1 MSTNRRVSMGLAAI
15 LAVGGAFTA
24 VAQDSKTLGELKRW
38 HGKLVDSKTAIS
50 VADGQQARAEFK
62 KWDLSPDKLEAEPR
76 GQLLRLEIFAA
87 LAVGDAG
94 GALAVLPALERELPK
109 AQETLRAKWMTAF
122 VAGDAQLAQQTL
134 EQLKEG
140 GTKEKAI
147 AARLERLRLVG
158 TAAPDREVVAEGGQK
173 FPLRKR
179 GGAILVLDF
188 WNTREAPT
196 ERQVAALR
204 GLAEGYAAEPK
215 VEFLGINDDK
225 AEQVEAAKKLAAEKG
240 YKWAQLYEASAGAA
254 ALTEPAFHV
263 AASPWDVIIDG
274 DGNVRAVGTASE
286 PEFQYA
292 LRAAAEEAKGEY
304 TAVAP
309 RTIEGV
315 AAARAAGEAPAVEA
329 EKKGEKKKKEKEE
342 QAKPEPEPPHNE
354 EAAKLLDQARL
365 YLKTGKKTEAKRLLQ
380 ELIEKYPNTW
390 EAQEAKR
397 LGIV

>member
-1 MSTNRRVSMGLAAI
+1 MRNVSFAVTQFACLWDRRANVAKAKELVRAAA
-15 LAVGGAFTA
+15 LGRFAR
-24 VAQDSKTLGELKRW
+24 TLGT
-38 HGKLVDSKTAIS
+38 LVKSGVS
-50 VADGQQARAEFK
+50 
-62 KWDLSPDKLEAEPR
+62 L
-76 GQLLRLEIFAA
+76 
-87 LAVGDAG
+87 
-94 GALAVLPALERELPK
+94 LPALKIVEIDRS
-109 AQETLRAKWMTAF
+109 TLAMLGKPSSLTVFR
-122 VAGDAQLAQQTL
+122 
-134 EQLKEG
+134 KEWNG
-140 GTKEKAI
+140 EK
-147 AARLERLRLVG
+147 
-158 TAAPDREVVAEGGQK
+158 
-173 FPLRKR
+173 
-179 GGAILVLDF
+179 
-188 WNTREAPT
+188 
-196 ERQVAALR
+196 QVHVFGALR

-292 LRAAAEEAKGEY
+292 LRAAAVEAKGEY

>member
-1 MSTNRRVSMGLAAI
+1 MCTSGRVRAALAGIVALGATAI
-15 LAVGGAFTA
+15 AA
-24 VAQDSKTLGELKRW
+24 AQDSKTLGELKRW
-38 HGKLVDSKTAIS
+38 HDKLAESKTAIS
-50 VADGQQARAEFK
+50 VVDGQQARAELK
-62 KWDLSPDKLEAEPR
+62 KWDLSPDKLQLEPR

-87 LAVGDAG
+87 LAVGDAN
-94 GALAVLPALERELPK
+94 GALALLPALERDFPK
-109 AQETLRAKWMTAF
+109 TQETLRAKWMTA
-122 VAGDAQLAQQTL
+122 VAAGDAQLAQQTL

-147 AARLERLRLVG
+147 AARLERLRPVG
-158 TAAPDREVVAEGGQK
+158 TPAPDREMVAEGGQK

-188 WNTREAPT
+188 WNMREAPT

-215 VEFLGINDDK
+215 VEFLGISDDK

-240 YKWAQLYEASAGAA
+240 YKWAQLYEATASGA

-263 AASPWDVIIDG
+263 VAMPWDVVIDG

-292 LRAAAEEAKGEY
+292 LRAAVAEVKGDY
-304 TAVAP
+304 PPVAP
-309 RTIEGV
+309 KTTEGV
-315 AAARAAGEAPAVEA
+315 AAARAAGETPAVEA
-329 EKKGEKKKKEKEE
+329 EKKGEKKEKEE

-365 YLKTGKKTEAKRLLQ
+365 YLKTGKKTEAKKLLR

-390 EAQEAKR
+390 EAREAKR
-397 LGIV
+397 LGLV